1 MKFEPKS
8 FSKQNKIT
16 VAVRLTKA
24 QINKIDILGRV
35 LGANR
40 ETIIRKLVNERL
52 HEIEMIIHPL
62 IKGEK

>member
-8 FSKQNKIT
+8 FAKQNKT
-16 VAVRLTKA
+16 KVPVRLTKA

-40 ETIIRKLVNERL
+40 ETIIRKLIDERL
-52 HEIEMIIHPL
+52 REIEMVCHPL
-62 IKGEK
+62 IKGE

>member
-8 FSKQNKIT
+8 FAKQNKIT
-16 VAVRLTKA
+16 VSVRLTEA

-40 ETIIRKLVNERL
+40 ETIIRKLADERL
-52 HEIEMIIHPL
+52 LQIEMVCHPL
-62 IKGEK
+62 IKGE